1 MKKNIKKALHTI
13 FKIKVQHAINMKTFR
28 EERREFYILFGH
40 QIKKKIISL
49 N

>member
-1 MKKNIKKALHTI
+1 MKNLIKKALHTI

-28 EERREFYILFGH
+28 EERREIYMVFGH
-40 QIKKKIISL
+40 QVKKKIISL